1 MTEHEAPIED
11 RDANVR
17 LVISNLMSTAQDKLF
32 EQFDHLHRR
41 NITDEDILLALRNMG
56 EEDLR
61 DDYAEWADIDI
72 REDDNTTL
80 NPAVPDPGNAPSYS
94 ALESALKAEIREDA
108 DLTGE
113 WTNGK
118 ATIELTTLHMDRGL
132 IGAVWNAV
140 QKDAVFGGRHLVITP
155 AGLRDAGYRRV
166 TA

>member
-1 MTEHEAPIED
+1 MTETPAPIED
-11 RDANVR
+11 RDANIR
-17 LVISNLMSTAQDKLF
+17 LVVEHIIHTAYDGIYAQLDK
-32 EQFDHLHRR
+32 LHRR
-41 NITDEDILLALRNMG
+41 NIHDDDVVKALRYLEH
-56 EEDLR
+56 EEILEG
-61 DDYAEWADIDI
+61 YADWADIDI

-80 NPAVPDPGNAPSYS
+80 SPIVPDPGNAPSYD
-94 ALESALKAEIREDA
+94 ALEEIREDA